1 MSKDLQNFI
10 NIMATVTRDGVTKN
24 NKPIKYHDLLK
35 LLELANVDYD
45 IEYGDSYNN
54 YVEKDTLGHYKLVI
68 YSKYLLEN
76 NRTMQL
82 EYIKKYGKDKFIKK
96 INKELNNL
104 YNDTNNYIF
113 ENIILGIG
121 VICLEEY
128 LVDKK
133 IPDEYKISFNQL
145 DIDSSDRKALEYFKS
160 IFTIPD
166 KLFLKLIREHI
177 KNYKNNEYLVSSTDI
192 AKELKL
198 TYETVNNRFKSIN

>member
-35 LLELANVDYD
+35 LLELANIDYD

-54 YVEKDTLGHYKLVI
+54 YVEKDSLGHYKLVI

>member
-24 NKPIKYHDLLK
+24 NRPIKYHDLLK

-145 DIDSSDRKALEYFKS
+145 DNDSSDRKALEYFKS

-166 KLFLKLIREHI
+166 KLFLKLISEHI

>member
-35 LLELANVDYD
+35 LLELANIDYD

-54 YVEKDTLGHYKLVI
+54 YVEKDILGHYKLVI

>member
-35 LLELANVDYD
+35 LLELANIDYD

-82 EYIKKYGKDKFIKK
+82 EYIKKYGKDEFIKK

>member
-35 LLELANVDYD
+35 LLELANIDYD

-166 KLFLKLIREHI
+166 KLFLKLISEHI

>member
-1 MSKDLQNFI
+1 MSKDLKNFI

-82 EYIKKYGKDKFIKK
+82 EYIKKYGKDEFIKK

-133 IPDEYKISFNQL
+133 IPDEYKLSFNQL
-145 DIDSSDRKALEYFKS
+145 DNDSSDRKALEYFKS

-166 KLFLKLIREHI
+166 KLFLKLISEHI